1 MGESSGS
8 SGGVIG
14 EGFGEGIFISSSESE
29 NLKQIK
35 QLITKICQQCNEYVK
50 FVNFVN
56 FYKKVRC
63 YSELTPEI

>member
-1 MGESSGS
+1 MGGSIWRRVGESSGS

-35 QLITKICQQCNEYVK
+35 QLITKICQHVSKTN
-50 FVNFVN
+50 
-56 FYKKVRC
+56 
-63 YSELTPEI
+63 TPNS